1 MSTRVHKSGNYLL
14 LTAKST
20 GQFCSSYLKNLT
32 TTAECDG
39 CLIKSFQSQVNSPFA
54 VDDGMRE
61 EYAAMTSSCKATGY
75 PTTVA
80 TSLLLTSYVTKYFFL
95 S

>member
-1 MSTRVHKSGNYLL
+1 
-14 LTAKST
+14 
-20 GQFCSSYLKNLT
+20 
-32 TTAECDG
+32 
-39 CLIKSFQSQVNSPFA
+39 LIKSFQSQVNSPFA